1 MSARQKAAVQRDQL
15 QKYLG
20 AGTRTQTKC
29 YGEREGGRKEGRKGW
44 RKENPPSQDGGEWNL
59 YQRHQQDVSESGY
72 TPKKWQESGV
82 VLFFWCHAGLASL
95 GASGAALELAGTG
108 VSSPFFRGDNG
119 TQRKRTASEPRG
131 KKKGGATPCGG
142 GGAEPN
148 ISRILKKPETV

>member
-119 TQRKRTASEPRG
+119 TQRKRSASEPRG
-131 KKKGGATPCGG
+131 KKEGDTTPCGG

-148 ISRILKKPETV
+148 IS